1 MIIKIDKHFT
11 HRYALSLI
19 HVIII
24 IIYMYKQLT
33 SILRMQYSKAEN
45 KIYAA
50 MLGRKLLY
58 IATSSGRSSTIII
71 IRLLCKL

>member
-1 MIIKIDKHFT
+1 MIIKIDKLFT

-19 HVIII
+19 HVIN

-45 KIYAA
+45 NKIYAA
-50 MLGRKLLY
+50 MLGRKLIH
-58 IATSSGRSSTIII
+58 IATVVAD
-71 IRLLCKL
+71 LVQ